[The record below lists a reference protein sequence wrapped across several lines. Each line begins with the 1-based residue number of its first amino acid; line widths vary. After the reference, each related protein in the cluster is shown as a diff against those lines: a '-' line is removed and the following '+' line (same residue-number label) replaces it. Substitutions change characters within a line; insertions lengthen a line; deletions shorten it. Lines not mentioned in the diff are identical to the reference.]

1 MIDVMSKAY
10 TNSKM
15 KHGIKVISVVISQGT
30 KQHFRNR
37 SIVH

>member
-1 MIDVMSKAY
+1 MIDVMSKPY

-30 KQHFRNR
+30 KQHFQE
-37 SIVH
+37 